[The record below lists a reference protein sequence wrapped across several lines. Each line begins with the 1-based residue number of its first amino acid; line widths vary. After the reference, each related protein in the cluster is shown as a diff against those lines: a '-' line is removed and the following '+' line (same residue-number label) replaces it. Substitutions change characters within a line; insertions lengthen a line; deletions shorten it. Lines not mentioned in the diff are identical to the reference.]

1 MEKNDK
7 RCVVYAVDDQPSML
21 RMLAELLDSV
31 GIRAVTFSSA
41 EEFFDSYV
49 PGPCECL
56 VSDMRMPGMGGL
68 EFQREL
74 KERGHVLP
82 VIFISGFAEV
92 GSAVEAMRQG
102 AFDYL
107 EKPFSHNVF
116 LEKVQRA
123 LDKSRAIYEEA
134 RKVKTNEARLS
145 LLTPTETRILKL
157 LTTGKSSKEIA
168 DVMGISPRTVDNHRG
183 RVMEKLHVH
192 SAIELVL
199 LFAQVRSP

>member
-31 GIRAVTFSSA
+31 GIRAVTFTSA
-41 EEFFDSYV
+41 EEFFDAYV

-123 LDKSRAIYEEA
+123 LDKSRTIYEEA